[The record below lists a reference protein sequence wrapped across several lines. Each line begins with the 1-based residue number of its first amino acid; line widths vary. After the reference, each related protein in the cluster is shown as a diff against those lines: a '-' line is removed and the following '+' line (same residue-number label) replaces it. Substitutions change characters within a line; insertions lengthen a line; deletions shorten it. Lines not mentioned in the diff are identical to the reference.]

1 MSHKTPPES
10 HRDLNTHIETDVAIW
25 EGRMILAKS
34 PTSQLRAVERKGL
47 KFFKNEIIS
56 WKIKKKR
63 VASED
68 TLFVRKFINFF
79 FF

>member
-1 MSHKTPPES
+1 MFN
-10 HRDLNTHIETDVAIW
+10 RDLNTHIETDVAVW

-56 WKIKKKR
+56 WKIKKK
-63 VASED
+63 E
-68 TLFVRKFINFF
+68 
-79 FF
+79 